1 MAPERPLKV
10 AVTVDVE
17 EEGLFVG
24 RFPRKAAGVRNVA
37 HLSRVEFIPRD
48 FGLPLTLLATYQ
60 VAREPAAV
68 RVLQDFQRRFRAEVA
83 AHLHPW
89 NTPPFLPG
97 PEPMR
102 SEALPREL
110 LAAKLATLLS
120 TLGEAGFPAPVSF
133 RMGRFDWGPKILSLL
148 PKFGLRVDS
157 SMVPLTQTLGGPDHF
172 LAPPD
177 PFFPADGGGRPLGLL
192 EVPLT
197 LVPLHPA
204 AARGVYRLSTR
215 APGRLGHLLR
225 AWFPYVLSAGVQPV
239 WFPLPWMRLAARLHA
254 ARGGEVLC
262 LFFHSSELMPGGTPH
277 NRTEAAVNR
286 LVGKIRAFLAWL
298 TRHFRVTG
306 VTLGQL
312 GQEPPPAGRADV
324 RVWSPPDFQGCI
336 K

>member
-1 MAPERPLKV
+1 MAADRPFKV

-24 RFPRKAAGVRNVA
+24 RFPRQAAGVRNVA
-37 HLSRVEFIPRD
+37 FLARVAFISRD
-48 FGLPLTLLATYQ
+48 FGLPLTLLATWQ
-60 VAREPAAV
+60 VAREPAAI
-68 RVLQDFQRRFRAEVA
+68 RVLQDFRQRYGAEVG

-97 PEPMR
+97 PEPLR

-110 LAAKLATLLS
+110 LAAKLDTLLAAFR
-120 TLGEAGFPAPVSF
+120 GAGLPPPVSF

-148 PKFGLRVDS
+148 SEFGLRVDS
-157 SMVPLTQTLGGPDHF
+157 SMVPLTQVIGGPDHF

-177 PFFPADGGGRPLGLL
+177 PFWLADGGGKPLPLL

-197 LVPLHPA
+197 LVALCPA
-204 AARGVYRLSTR
+204 AARGVHRLSSR

-225 AWFPYVLSAGVQPV
+225 AWFPYILSAGVQPV

-254 ARGGEVLC
+254 ARGGRVLC

-277 NRTEAAVNR
+277 TRTEAAANR
-286 LVGKIRAFLAWL
+286 LAGKIRAFLAWL
-298 TRHFRVTG
+298 TRHFRITG
-306 VTLGQL
+306 VTLGEL
-312 GQEPPPAGRADV
+312 GEDPPAPERPDV
-324 RVWSPPDFQGCI
+324 RVWSPPDFRR
-336 K
+336 

>member
-1 MAPERPLKV
+1 MAPERPLKL

-24 RFPRKAAGVRNVA
+24 RFPKEAAGVRNVA
-37 HLSRVEFIPRD
+37 CLSRVEFIPRD
-48 FGLPLTLLATYQ
+48 FGLPLTLLTTYQ

-68 RVLQDFQRRFRAEVA
+68 WVLRDFRDRFGAEIG

-97 PEPMR
+97 PEPLR

-110 LAAKLATLLS
+110 LAAKLASLLNTLK
-120 TLGEAGFPAPVSF
+120 GAGFPAPVSF

-148 PKFGLRVDS
+148 PEFSLRVDS
-157 SMVPLTQTLGGPDHF
+157 SMVPLTQVVGGPDHF

-177 PFFPADGGGRPLGLL
+177 PFWPADSRGRPLGVL

-197 LVPLHPA
+197 LVPLWPQA
-204 AARGVYRLSTR
+204 AEAVYRLSSR
-215 APGRLGHLLR
+215 ARGRAAHLLR

-254 ARGGEVLC
+254 ARGGQLLC

-277 NRTEAAVNR
+277 TAREAAVAR

-298 TRHFRVTG
+298 TRRFRITG
-306 VTLGQL
+306 VTLGAL
-312 GQEPPPAGRADV
+312 GHNPPAPGEARTPLWPVAGR
-324 RVWSPPDFQGCI
+324 FGGQ
-336 K
+336 

>member
-24 RFPRKAAGVRNVA
+24 RFPRQAAGVKNVA
-37 HLSRVEFIPRD
+37 HLSRVAFISRD
-48 FGLPLTLLATYQ
+48 FGLPLTLLTTYQ

-68 RVLQDFQRRFRAEVA
+68 RVLADLQRRFAAEVA

-97 PEPMR
+97 PEPLR

-120 TLGEAGFPAPVSF
+120 TLQEAGFPAPVSF
-133 RMGRFDWGPKILSLL
+133 RMGRFDWGAKILSLL
-148 PKFGLRVDS
+148 PERGLRVDS
-157 SMVPLTQTLGGPDHF
+157 SMVPLTQMIGGPDHF

-177 PFFPADGGGRPLGLL
+177 PFHLADGQGRPFGLL

-197 LVPLHPA
+197 LVPLYPA

-215 APGRLGHLLR
+215 FPGRLGQLLR

-239 WFPLPWMRLAARLHA
+239 WFPLPWMRLAAKLHA

-277 NRTEAAVNR
+277 NKTEAAVAR
-286 LVGKIRAFLAWL
+286 LVGKIRSFLGWL

-306 VTLGQL
+306 VTLREL
-312 GQEPPPAGRADV
+312 GQTAPAPGRADV
-324 RVWSPPDFQGCI
+324 RLWSPPDFPGCI
-336 K
+336 N

>member
-1 MAPERPLKV
+1 MAPDRPLKV

-24 RFPRKAAGVRNVA
+24 RFPRQAAGVKNVA
-37 HLSRVEFIPRD
+37 HLSRVEFISGD
-48 FGLPLTLLATYQ
+48 FGLPLSLLTTYQ

-68 RVLQDFQRRFRAEVA
+68 RVLADLQRRLGAEVA

-120 TLGEAGFPAPVSF
+120 TLSDAGFPAPVSF
-133 RMGRFDWGPKILSLL
+133 RMGRFDWGPKVLSLL
-148 PKFGLRVDS
+148 PEFGLRVDS
-157 SMVPLTQTLGGPDHF
+157 SMVPLTQILGGPDHF

-177 PFFPADGGGRPLGLL
+177 PFRLADGWGKPLPLV

-197 LVPLHPA
+197 LVPLYPA
-204 AARGVYRLSTR
+204 AARGVYRLSAR
-215 APGRLGHLLR
+215 VPGRLGQLLR

-239 WFPLPWMRLAARLHA
+239 WFPLLWMRLAARLHA

-277 NRTEAAVNR
+277 NRTEAAVAR
-286 LVGKIRAFLAWL
+286 LVGKIRAFLTWL

-312 GQEPPPAGRADV
+312 GQSQPPPWPPDARL
-324 RVWSPPDFQGCI
+324 WSPPDFRAR
-336 K
+336 KK